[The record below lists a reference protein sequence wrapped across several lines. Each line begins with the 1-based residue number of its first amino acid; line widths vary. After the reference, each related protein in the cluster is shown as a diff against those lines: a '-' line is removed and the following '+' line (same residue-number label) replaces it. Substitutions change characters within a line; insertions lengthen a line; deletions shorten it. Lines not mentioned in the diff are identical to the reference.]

1 MKNMK
6 KMIAWLLLAA
16 LCLTGVALADD
27 ATKTDLSTESD
38 LRDENGTV
46 IPVLE
51 GEILE
56 IISPVYEEAQEPA
69 EEEAQEET
77 GEQAEDEAQEE
88 PAKLLS
94 ATLMVNTVSHGL
106 VEVHFTED
114 TLLEGAVDFAV
125 GDYIFVTYNGMMT
138 RSIPPQVTAEKVTA
152 YRFTGTVSQLT
163 EDGFLLTTEEAGDV
177 QVNALAEQL
186 EGVEENAEVTVYFNG
201 VMTMSLP
208 GQISAAWIVIPEA
221 QTEVEAESPAEA

>member
-56 IISPVYEEAQEPA
+56 IITPVYEEAQEPA

-77 GEQAEDEAQEE
+77 AEQAEDEAQEE

-94 ATLMVNTVSHGL
+94 ATLMVNTLSHGL

-221 QTEVEAESPAEA
+221 ETEPEA